1 MNEIASFCND
11 DGKGQVC
18 ANTAS
23 QGCPAPGASQTS
35 CCLVCKTVDST
46 NKLDFPPY
54 NIANNKGLLSAK
66 TLAMSATHYGNITV
80 YDAHNL
86 YGLTEQ
92 IATAGALTDIRGKR
106 PFVLSRSGFLS
117 TGVHS
122 AKWTGDNQA
131 SWDDLKAS
139 IIGVMDFNL
148 FGVPMIG
155 ADICGFI
162 GDSNEELCARWI
174 EVGAFYPF
182 SRDHNTLGAAPQELY
197 VWPTVAEASRNAL
210 GLRYQL
216 LPYMYTAFADAHFN
230 GATVARALW
239 MNFPTDPLCAS
250 IDRQFMLGD
259 GVLLSPVLDS
269 GATTVSAYF
278 PQGYWYSL
286 FTKQLS
292 VDASTGGKT
301 VSLAT
306 SLTQTNAHVLGG
318 AIVPMQGSALTTTAS
333 RATPFSLL
341 VALSPAG
348 TASGSLFWDDGEQ
361 IELTEYL
368 SVSYSAVYARD
379 SLGVYAGSVTVTV
392 TQNSFPSAS
401 SFTLNSI
408 QVLGVGLSAP
418 HSPEVTVV
426 GGGSTAVTDVV
437 VGADGGSLT
446 FNSLKLGLDESFV
459 LHF

>member
-35 CCLVCKTVDST
+35 CCLVCKTVDSS

-131 SWDDLKAS
+131 SWDDLKSS
-139 IIGVMDFNL
+139 IIGIMDFNL
-148 FGVPMIG
+148 FGIPMIG

-216 LPYMYTAFADAHFN
+216 LPYMYTAFSDAHFN

-239 MNFPTDPLCAS
+239 MNFPGDPLCAS

-269 GATTVSAYF
+269 GATSVSAYF

-306 SLTQTNAHVLGG
+306 SLTQTNAHVL
-318 AIVPMQGSALTTTAS
+318 
-333 RATPFSLL
+333 
-341 VALSPAG
+341 
-348 TASGSLFWDDGEQ
+348 
-361 IELTEYL
+361 
-368 SVSYSAVYARD
+368 
-379 SLGVYAGSVTVTV
+379 
-392 TQNSFPSAS
+392 
-401 SFTLNSI
+401 
-408 QVLGVGLSAP
+408 
-418 HSPEVTVV
+418 
-426 GGGSTAVTDVV
+426 
-437 VGADGGSLT
+437 
-446 FNSLKLGLDESFV
+446 
-459 LHF
+459 